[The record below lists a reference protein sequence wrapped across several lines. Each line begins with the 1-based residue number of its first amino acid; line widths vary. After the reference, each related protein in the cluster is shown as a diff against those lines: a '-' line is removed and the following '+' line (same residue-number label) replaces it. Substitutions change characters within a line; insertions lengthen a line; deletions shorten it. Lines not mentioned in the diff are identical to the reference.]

1 MNVREGALRMQRVG
15 RGILFFATATLVL
28 TIVIGIVMHFAAN
41 MGASVFLLG
50 TAIPLVMY
58 LSFFPALCGG
68 LLWIAGWI
76 VEGFAMPKSDSAS
89 PMDGTVSSAHSQQ
102 G

>member
-76 VEGFAMPKSDSAS
+76 VEGFAMPKADNAS
-89 PMDGTVSSAHSQQ
+89 TMDGTVSSAHSQQ